1 VGTPEYKESKRSW
14 MQHIASPSP
23 DDLAPMGLCFAQ
35 ATPCF
40 LHSALQ
46 KRRITPRGAKI
57 PSLKI
62 NRGCS

>member
-14 MQHIASPSP
+14 MRHIASPSP

-46 KRRITPRGAKI
+46 SAG
-57 PSLKI
+57 
-62 NRGCS
+62 